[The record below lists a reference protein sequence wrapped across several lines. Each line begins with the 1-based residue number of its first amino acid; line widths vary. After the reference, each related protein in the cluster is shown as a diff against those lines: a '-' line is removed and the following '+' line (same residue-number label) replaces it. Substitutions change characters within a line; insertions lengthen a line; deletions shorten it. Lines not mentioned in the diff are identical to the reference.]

1 MQKRYTLFTAIGF
14 VLIRIEANIMILIE
28 FTTY

>member
-1 MQKRYTLFTAIGF
+1 MQKGYTLFTATGF
-14 VLIRIEANIMILIE
+14 VLIRIETNIMILIE